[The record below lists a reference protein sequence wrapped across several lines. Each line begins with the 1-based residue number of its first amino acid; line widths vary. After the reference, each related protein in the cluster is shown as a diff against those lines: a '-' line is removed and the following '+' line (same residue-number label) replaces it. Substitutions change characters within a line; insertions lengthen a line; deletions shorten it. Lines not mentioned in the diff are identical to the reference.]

1 MSFTDKSIVDLR
13 PSMRLFIGSWF
24 VCMQFSS
31 RVSRAGPCAE
41 PKRPEPDGRPEVHF
55 GGSPPPK

>member
-13 PSMRLFIGSWF
+13 PSMRLFRGSWF

-31 RVSRAGPCAE
+31 KGLARPCAE
-41 PKRPEPDGRPEVHF
+41 PKRPEPDARPEVHF
-55 GGSPPPK
+55 GGSPPLPK